1 MKSRF
6 EDEVREYLKVRSIPW
21 VLGWIHSLYND
32 YDIDEDEEDYLYA
45 IADPEERFNSPA
57 EYYWEM
63 DEDEDFTEEEIME
76 WDEGKL
82 S

>member
-21 VLGWIHSLYND
+21 VLGWIYSLYED
-32 YDIDEDEEDYLYA
+32 YEINEYEEQYLYA

-57 EYYWEM
+57 EYDWAR
-63 DEDEDFTEEEIME
+63 DEDKDFTEEEIME